1 MSKNYTTY
9 TDFELY
15 TQLGNKAERE
25 QAFKEIY
32 RRYEQRVWAYCW
44 VSLHN
49 EEKSKDIVQE
59 AFFRFYK
66 SGESSVAVENVPAYI
81 MRIVRNLVI
90 DEHRKNDRTFVN
102 IDDIELPAP
111 ADGYEQQEMKAILE
125 NALQLLPV
133 EYKDALVMQTF
144 GDMSY
149 NEIAEVQ
156 NVPLTTVRNRI
167 VRAKARMRE
176 ILSVYIN
183 NGE

>member
-1 MSKNYTTY
+1 MSNTPSTY

-15 TQLGNKAERE
+15 MQLSAAHSRE
-25 QAFKEIY
+25 SAFKELY

-49 EEKSKDIVQE
+49 EDKSKDIIQE

-66 SGESSVAVENVPAYI
+66 AGEKGVAVDNVPAYL

-90 DEHRKNDRTFVN
+90 DEHRKSDRQFV
-102 IDDIELPAP
+102 DIEDIDIPAP
-111 ADGYEQQEMKAILE
+111 ADGYEQREMNAIIE
-125 NALQLLPV
+125 TALQLLPA
-133 EYKDALVMQTF
+133 EYKDALIMQTYS
-144 GDMSY
+144 DMSY